1 MRTQSGSAPRP
12 LVILGCP
19 AVRKSKYALSLPL
32 PTLRG
37 TVIINQRRAQVLLF
51 CVRHGPRS
59 ASDSERPLWPS
70 AGSVRSPRR
79 ALRGSTE
86 AKRLD
91 AGVPPPR
98 VIIDSLLRRRGD
110 APGAYARLSY
120 MHASLS
126 GKAGHLPG
134 PGSAGCVPR
143 GRGAPRAAL
152 EGDRRAYGRTY
163 CLDAR
168 ATLRL
173 PPSNIGVPSALA
185 GACGRRAP
193 NARPRKRAAAP
204 VRAAAIR

>member
-37 TVIINQRRAQVLLF
+37 TVIINQRRRAQVLLF

-110 APGAYARLSY
+110 APGATLACRTCTPPCPGRRVTCPGLGAQGACRAGEARLVLLWKVAVE
-120 MHASLS
+120 HTA
-126 GKAGHLPG
+126 
-134 PGSAGCVPR
+134 
-143 GRGAPRAAL
+143 
-152 EGDRRAYGRTY
+152 
-163 CLDAR
+163 
-168 ATLRL
+168 
-173 PPSNIGVPSALA
+173 
-185 GACGRRAP
+185 
-193 NARPRKRAAAP
+193 
-204 VRAAAIR
+204 VRAAWTRARPFE